1 MIAPPREAGPNIENA
16 VNVGRGLVSRR
27 IFTDREI
34 YDQEQERIFRRCWIF
49 MGHETEI
56 PKTGDYITTRIADT
70 SIIMCRTVNGEV
82 KGLVNS
88 CRHRGNTVCRTD
100 AGNLKTFTCSYHGWA
115 YDLQG
120 KRVESGGLI
129 NVPGANA
136 FYNGKFNPEDW
147 GLVPV
152 PRVESYR
159 GLVFG
164 SFDPEAPALET
175 YLGDIRWALDMTLDR
190 GDLVAAPGPL
200 RWRQR
205 TNWKFAADN
214 CGDMAHVQ
222 VTHRSAFISMSKL
235 NGTKVAPVGTAQPG
249 FTLLTEYGHM
259 GNFQTAS
266 IEDGPNADRSK
277 GFKYANAGAEYWRN
291 RPEIVAAQGP
301 FKNSVLRFNMHI
313 FPNLFVIDRVLMVRN
328 PMSPGETEQR
338 ILGLYDRSA
347 PEEIQRQEL
356 RSMYRKFGP
365 AGLLE
370 VEDGENFVEST
381 RGVNFETIA
390 DKNLNYAMGAGAEV
404 VDDGQSPPRIPTMF
418 NEHGQRWF
426 YQAWAQAM
434 ESPSWDAFNARQAR
448 AAGTF

>member
-1 MIAPPREAGPNIENA
+1 MIASPAETDRLIDGA
-16 VNVGRGLVSRR
+16 VDVRTGLVARR
-27 IFTDREI
+27 IFSSDDI
-34 YDQEQERIFRRCWIF
+34 YQREQERIFRRCWLF
-49 MGHETEI
+49 LGHDSQI
-56 PKTGDYITTRIADT
+56 PKTGDYVTTQMADT
-70 SIIMCRTVNGEV
+70 SIILCRTMSGEV
-82 KGLVNS
+82 KALVNS

-129 NVPGANA
+129 NVPGTTA
-136 FYNGKFNPEDW
+136 FYNDKFKMDEW

-152 PRVESYR
+152 PRVEAYR
-159 GLVFG
+159 GLIFG
-164 SFDPEAPALET
+164 SFDADAPSLET
-175 YLGDIRWALDMTLDR
+175 YLGDFRWALDLVLDR
-190 GDLVAAPGPL
+190 GDLVAAPGAL

-222 VTHRSAFISMSKL
+222 VTHRSAFIAMSKL

-266 IEDGPNADRSK
+266 VEDGPNADIKK

-301 FKNSVLRFNMHI
+301 LKASVLRYNMHL
-313 FPNLFVIDRVLMVRN
+313 FPNLFILDRVLMVRN
-328 PMSPGETEQR
+328 PLGPGEMEQR

-365 AGLLE
+365 SGLLE
-370 VEDGENFVEST
+370 QEDGENFTEST

-390 DKNLNYAMGAGAEV
+390 DKDLNYEMGIGAQV
-404 VDDGQSPPRIPTMF
+404 VDDGASPPRIPTMF

-426 YQAWAQAM
+426 YQAWSQAM
-434 ESPSWDAFNARQAR
+434 ESSSWDDFSARQAR